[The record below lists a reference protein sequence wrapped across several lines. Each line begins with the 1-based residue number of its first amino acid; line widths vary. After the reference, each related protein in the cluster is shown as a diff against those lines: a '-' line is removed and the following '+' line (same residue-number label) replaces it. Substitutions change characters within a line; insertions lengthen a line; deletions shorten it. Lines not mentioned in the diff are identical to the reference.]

1 MSKSQKVVLL
11 VLHVLSD
18 FLLLL
23 LGFFIYLIFAVIGG
37 IGDSIQGGGNSSSIQ
52 TILASLYFLIPIG
65 VALLLDV
72 LSLVFGFSKKEKTK
86 ARRTSI
92 LVFEILICLI
102 VTALG
107 AYFIVGFFLDSR
119 EGSGLMSFVYAF
131 IALLLIAGYLALHI
145 LTMKEFCFLKKK
157 ETAIS

>member
-11 VLHVLSD
+11 ILHVLSD

-23 LGFFIYLIFAVIGG
+23 LGMFIYLIFAVIGG

-52 TILASLYFLIPIG
+52 TTLTSLYFLIPIG

-72 LSLVFGFSKKEKTK
+72 LSLVFVFSKKEKTK

-102 VTALG
+102 VTALD
-107 AYFIVGFFLDSR
+107 AYLIAGCFLNLGE
-119 EGSGLMSFVYAF
+119 EGGIMNFVYMF
-131 IALLLIAGYLALHI
+131 ILLFLLAGYLALHI
-145 LTMKEFCFLKKK
+145 LTMKKFCFLKKN

>member
-23 LGFFIYLIFAVIGG
+23 LGFFIYVIFAVIGG
-37 IGDSIQGGGNSSSIQ
+37 IGDSIQGGGNSASTQ
-52 TILASLYFLIPIG
+52 TTLASLYFLVPIG
-65 VALLLDV
+65 VALLLDI
-72 LSLVFGFSKKEKTK
+72 LSVVFFFSKKERTK

-92 LVFEILICLI
+92 LVFEIVICLI
-102 VTALG
+102 VTALS
-107 AYFIVGFFLDSR
+107 AYLIAGCFLDLGE
-119 EGSGLMSFVYAF
+119 EGGIKNFVYAF
-131 IALLLIAGYLALHI
+131 ILLLLIAGYLALHI
-145 LTMKEFCFLKKK
+145 LTMKKFCFLKKN

>member
-37 IGDSIQGGGNSSSIQ
+37 IGDSIQGGGNSTSIQ
-52 TILASLYFLIPIG
+52 TMLASLYFLVPIG
-65 VALLLDV
+65 VALLLDI
-72 LSLVFGFSKKEKTK
+72 LSVVFFFSKKERTK
-86 ARRTSI
+86 ARRTSV

-102 VTALG
+102 VTALD
-107 AYFIVGFFLDSR
+107 AYLIAGCFLNLGE
-119 EGSGLMSFVYAF
+119 EGGIKNFVYAF
-131 IALLLIAGYLALHI
+131 ILLLLIAGYLALHI
-145 LTMKEFCFLKKK
+145 LTMKKFCFLKKN

>member
-37 IGDSIQGGGNSSSIQ
+37 IGDSIQGGGNSSSTQ
-52 TILASLYFLIPIG
+52 TTLTSLYFLVPIG

-102 VTALG
+102 VTALD
-107 AYFIVGFFLDSR
+107 AYLIAGCFLNLGE
-119 EGSGLMSFVYAF
+119 EGGIMNFVYMF
-131 IALLLIAGYLALHI
+131 ILLFLLAGYLALHI
-145 LTMKEFCFLKKK
+145 LTMKKFCLLKKK
-157 ETAIS
+157 ETTIS

>member
-37 IGDSIQGGGNSSSIQ
+37 IGDSIQDGGNSSSTQ
-52 TILASLYFLIPIG
+52 TTLTSLYFLVPIG
-65 VALLLDV
+65 VALLLDI
-72 LSLVFGFSKKEKTK
+72 LSVVFFFSKKENTK
-86 ARRTSI
+86 VRRTSI
-92 LVFEILICLI
+92 LVFEIVVCLI
-102 VTALG
+102 VTALD
-107 AYFIVGFFLDSR
+107 AYLIAGCFLNLGE
-119 EGSGLMSFVYAF
+119 EGGIMNFVYMF
-131 IALLLIAGYLALHI
+131 ILLFLLAGYLALHI
-145 LTMKEFCFLKKK
+145 FTMKKFCFLKKK

>member
-23 LGFFIYLIFAVIGG
+23 LGMFIYLIFAVIGG
-37 IGDSIQGGGNSSSIQ
+37 IGDSIQGGGNSSSTQ

-65 VALLLDV
+65 VALLLDI
-72 LSLVFGFSKKEKTK
+72 LSLVFGFSKKETTK
-86 ARRTSI
+86 ARRASI

-107 AYFIVGFFLDSR
+107 AYLIVGSFLNLGE
-119 EGSGLMSFVYAF
+119 EGGIKNFVYAF
-131 IALLLIAGYLALHI
+131 ILLLLIAGYLALHI
-145 LTMKEFCFLKKK
+145 LTIKKFCFLKKN

>member
-37 IGDSIQGGGNSSSIQ
+37 IGDSIQGGGNSSSTK

-102 VTALG
+102 VTALD
-107 AYFIVGFFLDSR
+107 AYLIAGSFLNLGE
-119 EGSGLMSFVYAF
+119 EGGIKNFVYAF
-131 IALLLIAGYLALHI
+131 IVLLLIAGYLALHI
-145 LTMKEFCFLKKK
+145 LTMKKFCFLKKK
-157 ETAIS
+157 ETTIS

>member
-37 IGDSIQGGGNSSSIQ
+37 IGDSIQGGGNSTSTQ
-52 TILASLYFLIPIG
+52 TTLTSLYFLIPIG

-92 LVFEILICLI
+92 LVFEIVICLI
-102 VTALG
+102 VTALD
-107 AYFIVGFFLDSR
+107 AYLIVGCFLNLGE
-119 EGSGLMSFVYAF
+119 EGGIMNFVYMF
-131 IALLLIAGYLALHI
+131 ILLFLLAGYLALHI
-145 LTMKEFCFLKKK
+145 LTMKKFCLLKKK
-157 ETAIS
+157 ETTIS

>member
-37 IGDSIQGGGNSSSIQ
+37 IGDSIQGGGNSSSAQ
-52 TILASLYFLIPIG
+52 TTLTSLYFLVPIG
-65 VALLLDV
+65 VALLLDI
-72 LSLVFGFSKKEKTK
+72 LSVVFFFSKKESTK

-107 AYFIVGFFLDSR
+107 AYLIAGCFLNLGEEGEIMNFVYMFILFFL
-119 EGSGLMSFVYAF
+119 L
-131 IALLLIAGYLALHI
+131 AGYLALHI
-145 LTMKEFCFLKKK
+145 LTMKKFCFLKKK
-157 ETAIS
+157 ETTIS

>member
-23 LGFFIYLIFAVIGG
+23 LGFFIYVIFAVIGG
-37 IGDSIQGGGNSSSIQ
+37 IGDSIQGGGNSSSIE
-52 TILASLYFLIPIG
+52 TTLASLYFLIPIG

-86 ARRTSI
+86 TRRTSI

-107 AYFIVGFFLDSR
+107 AYFIVGLFLDSG
-119 EGSGLMSFVYAF
+119 EGNGLMSFVYAF
-131 IALLLIAGYLALHI
+131 IVLLLIAGYLALHI
-145 LTMKEFCFLKKK
+145 LTMKKFCFLKKK
-157 ETAIS
+157 ETTIS

>member
-37 IGDSIQGGGNSSSIQ
+37 IGDSIQGGGNSSSTQ
-52 TILASLYFLIPIG
+52 TTLTSLYFLVPIG
-65 VALLLDV
+65 VALLLDI
-72 LSLVFGFSKKEKTK
+72 LSVVFFFSKKENTK
-86 ARRTSI
+86 VRRTSI
-92 LVFEILICLI
+92 LVFEIVVCLI
-102 VTALG
+102 VTALD
-107 AYFIVGFFLDSR
+107 AYLIAGCFLNLGE
-119 EGSGLMSFVYAF
+119 EGGIMNFVYMF
-131 IALLLIAGYLALHI
+131 ILLFLLAGYLALHI
-145 LTMKEFCFLKKK
+145 FTMKKFCFLKKK

>member
-37 IGDSIQGGGNSSSIQ
+37 IGDSIQGGGNSTSTQ
-52 TILASLYFLIPIG
+52 TTLTSLCFLIPIG

-92 LVFEILICLI
+92 LVFEIVICLI
-102 VTALG
+102 VTALD
-107 AYFIVGFFLDSR
+107 AYLIVGCFLNLGEED
-119 EGSGLMSFVYAF
+119 GIMNFVYMF
-131 IALLLIAGYLALHI
+131 ILLFLLAGYLALHI
-145 LTMKEFCFLKKK
+145 LTMKKFCLLKKK
-157 ETAIS
+157 ETTIS

>member
-37 IGDSIQGGGNSSSIQ
+37 IGDSIQGGGNSSSTQ
-52 TILASLYFLIPIG
+52 TTLTSLYFLVPIG
-65 VALLLDV
+65 VALLLDI
-72 LSLVFGFSKKEKTK
+72 LSVVFCLSKKESTK
-86 ARRTSI
+86 ARRTSV
-92 LVFEILICLI
+92 LVFEVVVCLM
-102 VTALG
+102 VTALD
-107 AYFIVGFFLDSR
+107 AYLIAECFLNLGE
-119 EGSGLMSFVYAF
+119 EGGIMNFVYMF
-131 IALLLIAGYLALHI
+131 ILLFLLAGYLALHI
-145 LTMKEFCFLKKK
+145 LTMKKFCFLKKK